1 MKEIKTDL
9 ASKATEELEE
19 KVKAELKI
27 PAPSITKAKAV
38 LQGEN
43 ETDEET
49 VNEDTQRDD
58 RTGSGRHD
66 K

>member
-27 PAPSITKAKAV
+27 PDPSITKAKAV

-49 VNEDTQRDD
+49 VNEDTKGND
-58 RTGSGRHD
+58 
-66 K
+66 

>member
-27 PAPSITKAKAV
+27 PDPSITKAKAV

-49 VNEDTQRDD
+49 VN
-58 RTGSGRHD
+58 
-66 K
+66 

>member
-19 KVKAELKI
+19 KVKTELKI
-27 PAPSITKAKAV
+27 PDPSITKAKAV

-49 VNEDTQRDD
+49 VNEDTKRDD

>member
-1 MKEIKTDL
+1 MTRKHSSVKRVHTDL

-27 PAPSITKAKAV
+27 PDPSIAKAKAV
-38 LQGEN
+38 LQH

-49 VNEDTQRDD
+49 VNEDTKGND
-58 RTGSGRHD
+58 
-66 K
+66 

>member
-27 PAPSITKAKAV
+27 PDPSITKAKAV

-49 VNEDTQRDD
+49 VNEDTKRDD
-58 RTGSGRHD
+58 GE
-66 K
+66 